1 MIPLLL
7 IVGAWMFILLVVVAL
22 CASARRGDREAILAS
37 PLSGIDPARLQE
49 WESAE
54 NLAVYA
60 YTAGSSRSSVQR
72 GHRGEQAPVLVR
84 AGRTS
89 A

>member
-1 MIPLLL
+1 MIPLL
-7 IVGAWMFILLVVVAL
+7 IAAGWMFVLLVVVAM
-22 CASARRGDREAILAS
+22 CATARRGDGESVTPSA
-37 PLSGIDPARLQE
+37 LSGIDPARLEE

-60 YTAGSSRSSVQR
+60 YTAGAVRPAAQR
-72 GHRGEQAPVLVR
+72 EHTGEQAPMLAR
-84 AGRTS
+84 AGRFS